1 MAAPRK
7 ESKFSEA
14 DLVDLFGL
22 KKLLGNNKMPL
33 MSEWTKAETSLD
45 DAETRM
51 FDRKLARAQNSIV
64 WWQEEDLKMKFI
76 SFILDLAYLE
86 EESDVYITYF
96 EKTISATVE
105 NTFLKVKTD
114 FMLANGVMDKPKK
127 PYFHFQEYKKL
138 KDPNGD
144 PVAQLIEAFLIAQ
157 ELNQNGKPLYGCT
170 VTGKLWDFFIMEGK
184 TYCVSKSYDCTE
196 KEDLL
201 KIIAMLRQ
209 FRVILEEKLIG

>member
-1 MAAPRK
+1 MAVQRK
-7 ESKFSEA
+7 ESKYSEA
-14 DLVDLFGL
+14 DLVDAFGL
-22 KKLLGNNKMPL
+22 KKFSGNAKMAL
-33 MSEWTKAETSLD
+33 MSEWTKAETTLD
-45 DAETRM
+45 DYESRL
-51 FDRKLARAQNSIV
+51 FERKLAKAQNSIE

-76 SFILDLAYLE
+76 SFILDLAYME
-86 EESDVYITYF
+86 EDNDLYISYF
-96 EKTISATVE
+96 EKTISATVD
-105 NTFLKVKTD
+105 NLFLKVKTD

-170 VTGKLWDFFIMEGK
+170 VTGKLWDFFVMEGK

-196 KEDLL
+196 REDLM

-209 FRVILEEKLIG
+209 FKVILETTLID

>member
-1 MAAPRK
+1 MAVQRK

-22 KKLLGNNKMPL
+22 KKLIGNEKTAL
-33 MSEWTKAETSLD
+33 MSEWTKAETTLNEFE
-45 DAETRM
+45 AYQFE
-51 FDRKLARAQNSIV
+51 RKFQKAQGNIE
-64 WWQEEDLKMKFI
+64 WWHEEDLKMKFI
-76 SFILDLAYLE
+76 SFVLDIAYME
-86 EESDVYITYF
+86 DDTENYISYF

-127 PYFHFQEYKKL
+127 PYFHFQEYKKR

-144 PVAQLIEAFLIAQ
+144 PVAQLVEAFLIAQ
-157 ELNQNGKPLYGCT
+157 EVNQNGKPLYGCT
-170 VTGKLWDFFIMEGK
+170 VTGKYWEFFIMEGK
-184 TYCVSKSYDCTE
+184 TYCVSDGYDSTK
-196 KEDLL
+196 KEDLM

-209 FRVILEEKLIG
+209 FKVILEETLMK

>member
-1 MAAPRK
+1 MAVQRK
-7 ESKFSEA
+7 ESKYSEA

-22 KKLLGNNKMPL
+22 KKFSGNTKIAL
-33 MSEWTKAETSLD
+33 MSEWTQAETTLD
-45 DAETRM
+45 DYESRL
-51 FDRKLARAQNSIV
+51 FERKLAKAQNSIV

-76 SFILDLAYLE
+76 SFVLDLAYME
-86 EESDVYITYF
+86 EDNDLYISYF

-105 NTFLKVKTD
+105 HTFLKVKTD
-114 FMLANGVMDKPKK
+114 FMIANGIMDKPKK

-144 PVAQLIEAFLIAQ
+144 PVAQLLEAFLIAQ
-157 ELNQNGKPLYGCT
+157 ELNKNGKPLYGCT

-196 KEDLL
+196 RDDLM
-201 KIIAMLRQ
+201 KIIAMLRV
-209 FRVILEEKLIG
+209 FTVILEKKLID

>member
-1 MAAPRK
+1 MAAQRK
-7 ESKFSEA
+7 ESKYSEA
-14 DLVDLFGL
+14 DLVDTFGL
-22 KKLLGNNKMPL
+22 KKFSGNTKMAL
-33 MSEWTKAETSLD
+33 MSEWTKAETTLD
-45 DAETRM
+45 DYESRL
-51 FDRKLARAQNSIV
+51 FERKLAKAQNSIE

-76 SFILDLAYLE
+76 PFILDLAYME
-86 EESDVYITYF
+86 EDNDIYISYF
-96 EKTISATVE
+96 EKTVSATVD
-105 NTFLKVKTD
+105 NLFLKVKTD

-196 KEDLL
+196 RDDLM

-209 FRVILEEKLIG
+209 FKVILETTLIG

>member
-22 KKLLGNNKMPL
+22 KKLTGNDKTTL
-33 MSEWTKAETSLD
+33 MSAWTKAETTLNKYEVHQFERILKRAVENIAWWHEGD
-45 DAETRM
+45 LRM
-51 FDRKLARAQNSIV
+51 R
-64 WWQEEDLKMKFI
+64 FI
-76 SFILDLAYLE
+76 TFVLDLADI
-86 EESDVYITYF
+86 SDDTEKYITYF